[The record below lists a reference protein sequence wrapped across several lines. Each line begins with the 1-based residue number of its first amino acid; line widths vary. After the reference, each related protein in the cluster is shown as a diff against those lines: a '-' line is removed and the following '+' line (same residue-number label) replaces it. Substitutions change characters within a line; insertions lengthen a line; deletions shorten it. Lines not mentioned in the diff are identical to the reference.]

1 MTDQVAETLEHP
13 RPRLAVLCSVI
24 APVSLVIGWSAAAA
38 AQPGGFD
45 QVGETISALAAAD
58 VPHRWIMVTALIVA
72 GIGHLLTAFALAVA
86 RPVGRLL
93 LAGGGAATIATAL
106 VPQPTRVTGSA
117 WHALVAATAFA
128 LLAAWPW
135 FAGHSGVGR
144 LLEPRVGRVVALVLA
159 VLTVLTFVWVAL
171 GVPGVGLVER
181 LTAGG
186 QALWPF
192 LASVSAWWAAGWP
205 IGSPRFRHA
214 IGGVGLA
221 AAAFGGGLLATNVVP
236 AVAQTTYYEV
246 SVSLSTNPLDNS
258 NLHASTLF
266 GDITVEFRG
275 LAPGVDAS
283 PRVRTSITQ
292 ALSRAGL
299 SVSDLQ
305 PSQAEIDNAVREV
318 VIGTLVRFVV
328 GAFLGCAAGMFTY
341 VGWTHRRVNRR
352 HLLVMAG
359 IPVLVTALTGTAI
372 GLTYQPDRLRTYAA
386 GGVLGTV
393 QRNANLLGDVQT
405 RATQTAPYIKNLLAL
420 SAALQSKYAP
430 RQLDRATAARIL
442 LVSDIHGA
450 DLYPMMRQI
459 VRTENV
465 DAVID
470 SGDLLNFGT
479 VQEGEAANIF
489 SGIESL
495 GVPYLFVRGNHDA
508 TSANDRSVLR
518 RMARIPNVTV
528 LEPVAD
534 SYLVAD
540 VNGIQVAGFNDPRWF
555 GDDNTNNAAKQVPAR
570 EAFVRTFE
578 ERGPI
583 DVVVSHEPA
592 AVEGIDFGAVRVNG
606 HIHSDD
612 LEGNR
617 IGVGTFT
624 GGGPFNHFLESAN
637 GEELTG
643 QPSAF
648 DVLGFGIDCSLNSL
662 SRYQFRDVIEGY
674 PAYDD
679 ISLIN
684 GATVSAGTPPAAD
697 GSERTCSHEQG
708 FSVELVPQVPASE
721 PDSSES
727 SSATTSAP

>member
-1 MTDQVAETLEHP
+1 VTDQVAETLKHP

-45 QVGETISALAAAD
+45 QVGETISALGAAV
-58 VPHRWIMVTALIVA
+58 VPHRWIMTTALVIA
-72 GIGHLLTAFALAVA
+72 GVGHLLTAFALAVA

-93 LAGGGAATIATAL
+93 LAGGGIAL
-106 VPQPTRVTGSA
+106 VAAALLPQPTRVTGSF
-117 WHALVAATAFA
+117 WHALVAGTALA

-135 FAGHSGVGR
+135 FSGRHGSGR
-144 LLEPRVGRVVALVLA
+144 LLEPRVGRVAAVVLA
-159 VLTVLTFVWVAL
+159 VLTVATYVWVAF
-171 GVPGVGLVER
+171 GIPGVGLVER
-181 LTAGG
+181 LTVGG
-186 QALWPF
+186 QALWP
-192 LASVSAWWAAGWP
+192 LLVSVSAWWAAGRP
-205 IGSPRFRHA
+205 VGSPRFRHA

-221 AAAFGGGLLATNVVP
+221 AAAFGGGVVATNVVP
-236 AVAQTTYYEV
+236 ATAHTTYYEV
-246 SVSLSTNPLDNS
+246 SVSLSTNPLDTS
-258 NLHASTLF
+258 DLHTSTIF

-292 ALSRAGL
+292 ALSQAGL
-299 SVSDLQ
+299 SVGDLQ
-305 PSQAEIDNAVREV
+305 PSRGEIDRAVREV
-318 VIGTLVRFVV
+318 VIGTLARFVV
-328 GAFLGCAAGMFTY
+328 GAALGCAAGMFTY
-341 VGWTHRRVNRR
+341 IGWTHRRVNRR
-352 HLLVMAG
+352 HVLVMAG
-359 IPVLVTALTGTAI
+359 VPLLVTALTGTAI

-430 RQLDRATAARIL
+430 QQLERATAARIL

-479 VQEGEAANIF
+479 VQEGEAADIF
-489 SGIESL
+489 SGIASL

-508 TSANDRSVLR
+508 ASANDRSVLR

-528 LEPVAD
+528 LEPDTD

-540 VNGIQVAGFNDPRWF
+540 VNGVRVAGFNDPRWF
-555 GDDNTNNAAKQVPAR
+555 GDDNRNNAAKQVPAR

-578 ERGPI
+578 ERGPL

-617 IGVGTFT
+617 VGVGTFT

-648 DVLGFGIDCSLNSL
+648 DVLSFGIDCSLNSL

-684 GATVSAGTPPAAD
+684 GSTVSAGTPPAAD
-697 GSERTCSHEQG
+697 GSERACSHEQG
-708 FSVELVPQVPASE
+708 FRVELVPQAPE
-721 PDSSES
+721 LDSPETT
-727 SSATTSAP
+727 SSAAASTS